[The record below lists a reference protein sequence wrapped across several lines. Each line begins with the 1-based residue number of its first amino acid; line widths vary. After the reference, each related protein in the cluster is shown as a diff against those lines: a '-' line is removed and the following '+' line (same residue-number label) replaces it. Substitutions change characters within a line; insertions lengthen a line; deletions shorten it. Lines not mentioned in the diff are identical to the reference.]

1 MPVQYTSK
9 TGTQLLTPAPLAQV
23 TKEYQKNGDG
33 TIVGVQYGITL
44 AGKILAHM
52 GAPGSKATAGDSDS
66 YQAAIVSSQK
76 AIRELFA
83 DEGGMLEI
91 TAWDGGTQLTCYP
104 RVVSIDFPSRD
115 PVSWFNVCEYT
126 INLEAD
132 YIDGSFPETND
143 TFDWAIVSASESIDF
158 GEEDGQYHY
167 AWTGDRSAPPAIAKV
182 FRYSRTI
189 SAQGKKR
196 FNDSTAAPD
205 SPSPLLSGGEAWQQ
219 ASGYVMDKLSL
230 GFPAAQGDPFN
241 YPSDATPAI
250 GRPPEAFLGL
260 PDYYNVYNHKRSVQI
275 DKTGGSFSVT
285 EEFIFGSGTTTSAVT
300 EDTNVSV
307 DKSVDGG
314 LINVSVQG
322 TITGMNTDQYS
333 TPFVLDNHTVN
344 PYTVASDH
352 WRDNVEPYVFNM
364 ANALGKDEITRY
376 IGGQSTLN
384 PIPKTESVSR
394 NPAGGTVGFNYA
406 FDNRPTICVPGAL
419 AENITVTD
427 NAPGQTV
434 ALTAVPGRILGPVM
448 QDVGTQDGPWSRS
461 LSMEVVVSGIAPASC
476 SPTNIGLWLSE
487 KKPSNTTSPY
497 DQKAAIEAIILGA
510 APHGKPGV
518 TKAFTA
524 GQPSETWDAKNG
536 RWTYSVTWN
545 YELNTSKYY

>member
-1 MPVQYTSK
+1 M
-9 TGTQLLTPAPLAQV
+9 LTPAPLAQV

-33 TIVGVQYGITL
+33 TIVGVQYNISLT
-44 AGKILAHM
+44 GKILAHK
-52 GAPGSKATAGDSDS
+52 GTPGSKASAGDTNS
-66 YQAAIVSSQK
+66 YQSAIISSQK

-115 PVSWFNVCEYT
+115 PVSWFNVCDYT

-132 YIDGSFPETND
+132 YVDGSFPEIND
-143 TFDWAIVSASESIDF
+143 AFDWAISSSSESIDF

-167 AWTGDRSAPPAIAKV
+167 AWTASRDVPPAIAKV
-182 FRYSRTI
+182 FRFSRTI

-196 FNDSTAAPD
+196 YDDSTAAPD
-205 SPSPLLSGGEAWQQ
+205 TPSPLMDGGEAWQQ

-230 GFPAAQGDPFN
+230 GFPAAQGDAFN
-241 YPSDATPAI
+241 YPSNDTPALA
-250 GRPPEAFLGL
+250 RPPEAFLGL
-260 PDYYNVYNHKRSVQI
+260 PDYYNVYNHKRSVNI

-285 EEFIFGSGTTTSAVT
+285 EEFIFGSGSATSAVT

-307 DKSVDGG
+307 DKSNDTG

-322 TITGMNTDQYS
+322 TIVGLNTNQYGD
-333 TPFVLDNHTVN
+333 PFVLDDHSTNAYN
-344 PYTVASDH
+344 VASDH
-352 WRDNVEPYVFNM
+352 WKNNVEPYVYNM
-364 ANALGKDEITRY
+364 ANALGGPEITRF

-384 PIPKTESVSR
+384 PIPKSEAVSR
-394 NPAGGTVGFNYA
+394 NPGAGSVNFTYT

-419 AENITVTD
+419 AENITITD

-434 ALTAVPGRILGPVM
+434 ALTAVPGRIFGPVM
-448 QDVGTQDGPWSRS
+448 QDIGTQDAPWSRQLS
-461 LSMEVVVSGIAPASC
+461 LEVIVSGMSPATC
-476 SPTNIGLWLSE
+476 SPTNIGIWLSE
-487 KKPSNTTSPY
+487 KKPSNTTAPY
-497 DQKAAIEAIILGA
+497 DQKAAIESIIIGA

-524 GQPSETWDAKNG
+524 GQPSENWDPKNG
-536 RWTYSVTWN
+536 RYTYNVTWN

>member
-1 MPVQYTSK
+1 M
-9 TGTQLLTPAPLAQV
+9 
-23 TKEYQKNGDG
+23 
-33 TIVGVQYGITL
+33 
-44 AGKILAHM
+44 
-52 GAPGSKATAGDSDS
+52 
-66 YQAAIVSSQK
+66 
-76 AIRELFA
+76 
-83 DEGGMLEI
+83 
-91 TAWDGGTQLTCYP
+91 
-104 RVVSIDFPSRD
+104 
-115 PVSWFNVCEYT
+115 
-126 INLEAD
+126 
-132 YIDGSFPETND
+132 
-143 TFDWAIVSASESIDF
+143 
-158 GEEDGQYHY
+158 
-167 AWTGDRSAPPAIAKV
+167 
-182 FRYSRTI
+182 
-189 SAQGKKR
+189 
-196 FNDSTAAPD
+196 
-205 SPSPLLSGGEAWQQ
+205 
-219 ASGYVMDKLSL
+219 
-230 GFPAAQGDPFN
+230 
-241 YPSDATPAI
+241 
-250 GRPPEAFLGL
+250 
-260 PDYYNVYNHKRSVQI
+260 YNHKRSVQI

-285 EEFIFGSGTTTSAVT
+285 EEFVFGSGTTTSAVT

-394 NPAGGTVGFNYA
+394 NPAAGTIGFNYA

-487 KKPSNTTSPY
+487 KKPSNTTAPY

>member
-1 MPVQYTSK
+1 
-9 TGTQLLTPAPLAQV
+9 
-23 TKEYQKNGDG
+23 
-33 TIVGVQYGITL
+33 
-44 AGKILAHM
+44 
-52 GAPGSKATAGDSDS
+52 
-66 YQAAIVSSQK
+66 
-76 AIRELFA
+76 
-83 DEGGMLEI
+83 
-91 TAWDGGTQLTCYP
+91 
-104 RVVSIDFPSRD
+104 
-115 PVSWFNVCEYT
+115 
-126 INLEAD
+126 
-132 YIDGSFPETND
+132 
-143 TFDWAIVSASESIDF
+143 
-158 GEEDGQYHY
+158 
-167 AWTGDRSAPPAIAKV
+167 
-182 FRYSRTI
+182 
-189 SAQGKKR
+189 
-196 FNDSTAAPD
+196 
-205 SPSPLLSGGEAWQQ
+205 
-219 ASGYVMDKLSL
+219 MDKLSL

-487 KKPSNTTSPY
+487 KKPSNTTAPY